1 MKSKQEINEIIALLK
16 QDYPLAYCELTYEKD
31 YELLFAT
38 RLSAQ
43 CTDKRVNLITPV
55 LFSKYPS
62 LQSLADANI
71 DDVGQIIHSCGFYR
85 TKAKDIV
92 LASAMLLTEFDG
104 KVPDN
109 MDDLLKLP
117 GVGRKTANLI
127 LGDIYGQPA
136 IVVDTHCIRLVN
148 KIGLASGKDPE
159 KLEYALKEIIPAEEQ
174 SDFCHRLVL
183 HGRAVCVARRP
194 QCENCSI
201 RMYCDEYTSKD
212 QDA

>member
-1 MKSKQEINEIIALLK
+1 MKSEHEISEIISLLK
-16 QDYPLAYCELTYEKD
+16 QDYPLAYCELNYEKD

-43 CTDKRVNLITPV
+43 CTDKRVNQITPT
-55 LFSKYPS
+55 LFAKYPT
-62 LQSLADANI
+62 LQSLADA
-71 DDVGQIIHSCGFYR
+71 DMDEVGEIIHSCGFYR
-85 TKAKDIV
+85 TKARDIV

-136 IVVDTHCIRLVN
+136 VVVDTHCIRLVN

-183 HGRAVCVARRP
+183 HGRAVCIARRP

-201 RMYCDEYTSKD
+201 RMYCDEYTSKNP
-212 QDA
+212 DA

>member
-1 MKSKQEINEIIALLK
+1 MKSQHEISEIISLLK
-16 QDYPLAYCELTYEKD
+16 QDYPLAYCELNYVKD

-43 CTDKRVNLITPV
+43 CTDKRVNQITPT
-55 LFSKYPS
+55 LFAKYPT
-62 LQSLADANI
+62 LQSLADA
-71 DDVGQIIHSCGFYR
+71 DMDEVGEIIHSCGFYR
-85 TKAKDIV
+85 TKARDIV

-136 IVVDTHCIRLVN
+136 VVVDTHCIRLVN

-159 KLEYALKEIIPAEEQ
+159 KLEYALKEIIPPEEQ

-183 HGRAVCVARRP
+183 HGRAVCIARRP

-201 RMYCDEYTSKD
+201 RMYCDEYTSKNP
-212 QDA
+212 DA